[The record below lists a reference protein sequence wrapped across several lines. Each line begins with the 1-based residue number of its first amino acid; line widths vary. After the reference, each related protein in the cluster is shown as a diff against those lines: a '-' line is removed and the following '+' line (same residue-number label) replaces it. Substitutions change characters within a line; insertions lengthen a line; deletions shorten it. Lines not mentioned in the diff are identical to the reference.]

1 MMARRMG
8 VLVCWLVLGSSSAVV
23 AQTVAS
29 KQLGPEIS
37 QALQEGRQIVASAR
51 GAADNLKAQVSQ
63 ARQAHD
69 VVKALCLS
77 DNRKQLQAAER
88 TSRERLNALESA
100 VASGQLVR
108 ARHEHSVL
116 SALGERI
123 EAITQQ
129 ANECIGNEAS
139 STSGADLVVDVN
151 ASVPGVD
158 PSSSVLKPFGGA
170 LSLAAFD
177 PNSISPP
184 PIVATPID

>member
-37 QALQEGRQIVASAR
+37 QALQEGRQIVAKAR